1 MPKSHP
7 TPKSIQRELEHAGK
21 LLNQL
26 AKTLT
31 RIAADT
37 AALGEAAAA
46 KANVAPAGKS
56 SSQGA
61 TAATYQLNRKT
72 PSSKTAQGLPDTKG
86 DFFAKHVKKRKQTAS
101 QIFQSVL
108 ASLNFEPSK
117 EQSAILRNRL
127 SVWLA
132 NAVKSG
138 TQPLSSIGTGKERRY
153 YRA

>member
-1 MPKSHP
+1 MLKSHP
-7 TPKSIQRELEHAGK
+7 TPKSIQRELEHAWK

-26 AKTLT
+26 TETLT
-31 RIAADT
+31 RIAAATSTITEGAATTANAAPSGKLVKKNVT
-37 AALGEAAAA
+37 AALSQSRR
-46 KANVAPAGKS
+46 KTS
-56 SSQGA
+56 SSKA
-61 TAATYQLNRKT
+61 
-72 PSSKTAQGLPDTKG
+72 AQGLPDTTG

-108 ASLNFEPSK
+108 ASLDFEPSK

-138 TQPLSSIGTGKERRY
+138 AHTLSSIGNGKDRRY
-153 YRA
+153 YHA